1 MGVIQQTEDEMTRF
15 NYRAAA
21 ELFTGRSARGA
32 RPMRYHRFDTGAEA
46 VQFAIETLPSD
57 QLIACVLKVDENRY
71 RHGEIRAFYES
82 PAYPLKRKPEAKP
95 ASAPAAVAVK
105 EAAKVAPKVVS
116 KAKPARK
123 TAVKSKSA
131 A

>member
-1 MGVIQQTEDEMTRF
+1 MTRF
-15 NYRAAA
+15 NYRAPA

-57 QLIACVLKVDENRY
+57 QLIACVLKIDENRY
-71 RHGEIRAFYES
+71 RHGEIRAFYDS
-82 PAYPLKRKPEAKP
+82 PAYPLARKQSEQKERPAAAAKAP
-95 ASAPAAVAVK
+95 SKASAKTKSA
-105 EAAKVAPKVVS
+105 
-116 KAKPARK
+116 ARK

>member
-1 MGVIQQTEDEMTRF
+1 MTRF
-15 NYRAAA
+15 NYRAPA

-57 QLIACVLKVDENRY
+57 QLIACVLKIDENRY

-82 PAYPLKRKPEAKP
+82 PAYPLERKGAEPKETPAAAKPRAKAAAKSKSAARKP
-95 ASAPAAVAVK
+95 
-105 EAAKVAPKVVS
+105 
-116 KAKPARK
+116 
-123 TAVKSKSA
+123 AVKSKSA

>member
-1 MGVIQQTEDEMTRF
+1 MTRF
-15 NYRAAA
+15 NYRAPA

-82 PAYPLKRKPEAKP
+82 PAYPLRKKVEAKPEA
-95 ASAPAAVAVK
+95 ASAKAK
-105 EAAKVAPKVVS
+105 ENGKSAAKA
-116 KAKPARK
+116 KAAARK
-123 TAVKSKSA
+123 PAVKSKSA

>member
-1 MGVIQQTEDEMTRF
+1 MTSF
-15 NYRAAA
+15 NYRAPA

-57 QLIACVLKVDENRY
+57 QLIACVLKIDENRF
-71 RHGEIRAFYES
+71 RHSEIRAFYDS
-82 PAYPLKRKPEAKP
+82 PAYPLKRKKVEVKA
-95 ASAPAAVAVK
+95 APAAVAVK
-105 EAAKVAPKVVS
+105 EPAKVVAKVAS

-123 TAVKSKSA
+123 AAVKSKSA

>member
-1 MGVIQQTEDEMTRF
+1 MTRF
-15 NYRAAA
+15 NYRAPA

-32 RPMRYHRFDTGAEA
+32 RPMRYHRFDSGAEA

-71 RHGEIRAFYES
+71 RHGEIRAFYDA
-82 PAYPLKRKPEAKP
+82 PAYPLARKKVEVKETPVAAVKQAAKSAPVAKSAARKP
-95 ASAPAAVAVK
+95 
-105 EAAKVAPKVVS
+105 
-116 KAKPARK
+116 
-123 TAVKSKSA
+123 AVKSKSA